1 MHLRSNIIIRNSSLR
16 RAFSHHYEHIKY
28 PVSSCI
34 NYFSHLDKIKLDET
48 NKNVNELISR
58 LETIDKNV
66 STIDFYV
73 FTNLLVN
80 CMFVPALIL
89 LKIL

>member
-1 MHLRSNIIIRNSSLR
+1 MHLRPNIIIRNSSLR

-34 NYFSHLDKIKLDET
+34 NYFSHDDKIKLDET
-48 NKNVNELISR
+48 NKNVNELITR

-66 STIDFYV
+66 TTIDSYV

-80 CMFVPALIL
+80 CMFVSA
-89 LKIL
+89 